1 MKKMIA
7 QVMMRMQVLVK
18 MKIRKHQEEKM
29 IVGMNLLV
37 KMKAEVM
44 KKIHLQVVKTNQ
56 VAIKREAPSGS

>member
-29 IVGMNLLV
+29 IVGGD
-37 KMKAEVM
+37 E
-44 KKIHLQVVKTNQ
+44 
-56 VAIKREAPSGS
+56 EDSSSGSEDESGGDKEGSTFG